1 MDTST
6 GENAESKGAG
16 RTGPEGMDTLIKEA
30 RSSSGSVSSFTSA
43 SSATTP
49 AAPSSISQQIRKIK
63 NAAAAPQIKNAAAAP
78 RILGQHGTCRTI
90 SYGYLATSDT
100 AGDEDHRHKMAHYR
114 ELYDKK
120 LNIVTSFDP
129 SSLMCGNCCGG
140 PHHILLKDGRSKPSA
155 FILTDQCFPAALSA
169 GGGKECLAIIRVE
182 DATINDLVTTFM
194 RLTRRCDIAIGSVIV
209 LNSLN
214 HLGRVGTAAVPTRRT
229 WRRP

>member
-1 MDTST
+1 MDTSI

-30 RSSSGSVSSFTSA
+30 RSSSGSVSSFASA

-49 AAPSSISQQIRKIK
+49 AAPSSISQQIHK
-63 NAAAAPQIKNAAAAP
+63 IKNAAAAP
-78 RILGQHGTCRTI
+78 RILGHYGTCRTI

-129 SSLMCGNCCGG
+129 SSLMCGNCW
-140 PHHILLKDGRSKPSA
+140 
-155 FILTDQCFPAALSA
+155 AAP
-169 GGGKECLAIIRVE
+169 
-182 DATINDLVTTFM
+182 TTF
-194 RLTRRCDIAIGSVIV
+194 C
-209 LNSLN
+209 
-214 HLGRVGTAAVPTRRT
+214 
-229 WRRP
+229 